1 MKKVL
6 IFSIAILSLFII
18 TGCKIKGSATG
29 KESFVDLKYDLPTYT
44 EKENYDIDGNKVLNY
59 WTNKDHTEGIQL
71 FYYKGKDKSYM
82 EDSSE
87 TYEEKEFNGTT
98 WQVIRETLGS
108 ITYDSYFVEYN
119 NDLYAIEIDGVDKN
133 TELSKFMEGV
143 TFE

>member
-1 MKKVL
+1 ML
-6 IFSIAILSLFII
+6 NLL
-18 TGCKIKGSATG
+18 KI
-29 KESFVDLKYDLPTYT
+29 
-44 EKENYDIDGNKVLNY
+44 NYDIDGNKVLNY
-59 WTNKDHTEGIQL
+59 WSNKDHTEGIQL
-71 FYYKGKDKSYM
+71 FYYKGKDKSFM
-82 EDSSE
+82 EDPSE

-133 TELSKFMEGV
+133 TELSKFMESV